1 MLLVYFYSGKSDPY
15 VLVSFQGQEQKTDV
29 IKDELNPEWNKEFE
43 YDLNG
48 KELSAQETLLIKVKD
63 WEKVTA
69 NRLLGSASVPLSN
82 LVRSKNN
89 SLDTEV
95 DLVDGEQRATPA
107 KLKISL
113 TYEPPPSVKGEA
125 GGGGAEGDE
134 LEEEEEYTGEPGNQG
149 LKRQGVDKRER
160 HYQIRIKV
168 FEARQLAGGN
178 ICPVVRVS
186 VADQDNDTKIKKCTN
201 NPAYNENF
209 SFNFHAAPMD
219 LFDEVVSFE
228 VFDSR
233 KYRSDSLLGYF
244 ELDIYSIYD
253 MPGHSIVRKWMLLSN
268 PQDKGGDEEEAG
280 KGKSAKGVRGTAQG
294 GSPAG
299 YLKASVL
306 VLGPGDKPP
315 PLSKLAG
322 EDDSDDIEAN
332 LLRPT
337 GVGLQEAVF
346 TLKVYRA
353 EDLPQMDT
361 ALLQG
366 VKKFFNMQKD
376 DEKLVDPYI
385 LFQFCG
391 KENRTSV
398 KYKTDCPE
406 FKETIRV
413 PFMFPS
419 MCQRVKFQIF
429 DWDRLTDDDC
439 IGTTFLSLHSIS
451 GQGDEGFLP
460 IFGPCWLNFYG
471 SPREFS
477 DLPDE
482 YDDLNVGKG
491 EGVAYRGR
499 LLLELES
506 KLGEE
511 IDKELEVMKGPE
523 LIRVQPYLSRS
534 KYKLFACFYEASMVF
549 DVDGPV
555 EFEVSIGNYGNMMDE
570 SMAPSNT
577 PPSNAVYDGSNYYYL
592 PWSSEKP
599 CVCVESYWENIAFR
613 LEPLNALLRIID
625 RVKSKVAEV
634 TYMLATNA
642 PEVDRASSLF
652 SLLDQL
658 IADCSDGLPNM
669 KGKANKLDA
678 KRRRERRHE
687 LRSIVQEA
695 TELKEKATNVEEAL
709 SDVNG
714 FLHRLQDL
722 AEEPQNSLPDVIIW
736 MISGSTRIAY
746 HRIPAYHVMF
756 SPKEEAC
763 VSGKKALDIADHPE
777 LPAIVRVELW
787 FGLEQYQ
794 SNWTAREQSEGEF
807 GVLAETYE
815 NEVKI
820 GFWTKKALTRP
831 GFSNASGELPLQ
843 KESFQAPEGWKFEG
857 DWFIAPEMRSD
868 L

>member
-1 MLLVYFYSGKSDPY
+1 MTAYVNLDSEAQLTSMLKVVVNNASNLPNVDKFSGKSDPY
-15 VLVSFQGQEQKTDV
+15 VIVSFQGQEQRTDV
-29 IKDELNPEWNKEFE
+29 IKDNLNPEWNKEFE

-48 KELSAQETLLIKVKD
+48 KELSAQETLLFKVKD
-63 WEKVTA
+63 WEKITA
-69 NRLLGSASVPLSN
+69 NRLLGSATVPLNN
-82 LVRSKNN
+82 LVRSK
-89 SLDTEV
+89 SKSVDTEV
-95 DLVDGEQRATPA
+95 NLVDGEQRATPA

-113 TYEPPPSVKGEA
+113 SYDPPPSATKGEA
-125 GGGGAEGDE
+125 QEGGIEAG
-134 LEEEEEYTGEPGNQG
+134 EEVKEFETTGGEPGKVG
-149 LKRQGVDKRER
+149 VKRTRRGQKGKALSNKPQDF
-160 HYQIRIKV
+160 QIRVKV
-168 FEARQLAGGN
+168 FEARQLTGGN
-178 ICPVVRVS
+178 IHPVVRVS
-186 VADQDNDTKIKKCTN
+186 VADQDRDTKIKKCTN
-201 NPAYNENF
+201 NPAFNENF
-209 SFNFHAAPMD
+209 SFNFHSTPMD
-219 LFDEVVSFE
+219 LFEETVSFE

-233 KYRSDSLLGYF
+233 KYRADSLLGYF

-253 MPGHSIVRKWMLLSN
+253 MPGHSFIRKWMLLSN
-268 PQDKGGDEEEAG
+268 PKDKGGDETEE
-280 KGKSAKGVRGTAQG
+280 KSAKGVRGTSRG
-294 GSPAG
+294 GSPSG
-299 YLKASVL
+299 YLKATVT

-322 EDDSDDIEAN
+322 EDSSDDIEAN
-332 LLRPT
+332 LLRPA
-337 GVGLQEAVF
+337 GVGLQDAVF
-346 TLKVYRA
+346 TFKVYRA

-361 ALLQG
+361 AVMQG
-366 VKKFFNMQKD
+366 VKKFFNMQQE
-376 DEKLVDPYI
+376 DEKLVDPYV

-406 FKETIRV
+406 FKEIIKV

-419 MCQRVKFQIF
+419 MCQRVKIQMF

-439 IGTTFLSLHSIS
+439 IATTFLSLASMS
-451 GQGDEGFLP
+451 GQGEEGFLP
-460 IFGPCWLNFYG
+460 TFGPCWLNFYG

-477 DLPDE
+477 ELPDE
-482 YDDLNVGKG
+482 QEDLNDGKG

-499 LLLELES
+499 LLVELET

-549 DVDGPV
+549 DVDGPI
-555 EFEVSIGNYGNMMDE
+555 EFEVSIADESCYFVGNYGNMMDE
-570 SMAPSNT
+570 SVAPSNT
-577 PPSNAVYDGSNYYYL
+577 PPCNAVYDGSNYYYL

-599 CVCVESYWENIAFR
+599 CVCVESYWENISFR

-625 RVKSKVAEV
+625 RV
-634 TYMLATNA
+634 
-642 PEVDRASSLF
+642 
-652 SLLDQL
+652 
-658 IADCSDGLPNM
+658 
-669 KGKANKLDA
+669 
-678 KRRRERRHE
+678 
-687 LRSIVQEA
+687 RSIAQDA
-695 TELKEKATNVEEAL
+695 TELKEKATNVEDAL

-714 FLHRLQDL
+714 FLQRLQDL
-722 AEEPQNSLPDVIIW
+722 AEEPQNSLPDVILW

-746 HRIPAYHVMF
+746 HRIPAYHVLF

-763 VSGKKALDIADHPE
+763 GKFCGKTMEIEMKYPGKKALNIADHPE

-794 SNWTAREQSEGEF
+794 SNWTAREQREGDF

-831 GFSNASGELPLQ
+831 GFSNASGELPLP
-843 KESFQAPEGWKFEG
+843 KKKFQAPEGWEFEG
-857 DWFIAPEMRSD
+857 DWYIAPEMRSG
-868 L
+868 LFLT